1 MNMHYDLAKAEI
13 ATRLDH
19 AEHRRS
25 AKRARTQQR
34 PGHFPRWQRFHSP

>member
-1 MNMHYDLAKAEI
+1 MNMNYDLAKAEI
-13 ATRLDH
+13 ATRLHD

-34 PGHFPRWQRFHSP
+34 PGLTPRWQRFRST